1 MIEMDTPYALVSL
14 EVVGS
19 TQDEARARFAGSP
32 VLVVAPRQ
40 TAGRGRHGATWETA
54 PRALA
59 VSLAYSSDWEADSV
73 ARVPLVA
80 GLSLN
85 RVLPGRNNLKW
96 PNDVVRGSDKLGG
109 ILVERSDETV
119 VVGVGVNL
127 WWPGAPEGYGAVFA
141 EDPGPLAHRQVAE
154 RWAIEFLRRVA
165 GDATEWG
172 KDEYRAV
179 CSTVGQ
185 QITWEPDGSGTA
197 VDVDEDGALLV
208 ETSAGIE
215 RLVSGAIR
223 EVRGIEPPG

>member
-19 TQDEARARFAGSP
+19 TQDEARALFTGFP

-73 ARVPLVA
+73 TRIPLVA
-80 GLSLN
+80 GLSLIH
-85 RVLPGRNNLKW
+85 VLPGPNNLKW
-96 PNDVVRGSDKLGG
+96 PNDLVRGAEKLGG
-109 ILVERSDETV
+109 ILVERSEDTV

-127 WWPGAPEGYGAVFA
+127 WWPGAPDGYGAIFG
-141 EDPGPLAHRQVAE
+141 EDPGSIAHLEIAE
-154 RWAIEFLRRVA
+154 SWAVEFLRRVA

-172 KDEYRAV
+172 RDEYRAV

-185 QITWEPDGSGTA
+185 VITWEPGGSGTA
-197 VDVDEDGALLV
+197 IDVDHDGALLV
-208 ETSAGIE
+208 ETNAGIE
-215 RLVSGAIR
+215 RIASGAVR
-223 EVRGIEPPG
+223 EVRGIEPPA

>member
-19 TQDEARARFAGSP
+19 TQDVARARFTGFP
-32 VLVVAPRQ
+32 VLVVSPRQ
-40 TAGRGRHGATWETA
+40 TAGRGRRGATWETA

-59 VSLAYSSDWEADSV
+59 MSLAYASDWEAASLT
-73 ARVPLVA
+73 RLPLVA
-80 GLSLN
+80 GLSLI
-85 RVLPGRNNLKW
+85 RVLPGSNKLKW
-96 PNDVVRGSDKLGG
+96 PNDLVRGADKLGG

-127 WWPGAPEGYGAVFA
+127 WWPAAPDGYGAVFA
-141 EDPGPLAHRQVAE
+141 EDPGPTAHLEIAE

-165 GDATEWG
+165 GNASEWG
-172 KDEYRAV
+172 TDEYRAV

-185 QITWEPDGSGTA
+185 TITWEPDGSGTA